1 MKCLDEGVDVPSAET
16 AIIMSSTSNPREHV
30 QRRGRILRNS
40 PGKEKAVI
48 YDILIFPEEPVAGS
62 NIMKKEIKRYEEFAK
77 NAENSYECLKILE
90 NYYYKVV

>member
-1 MKCLDEGVDVPSAET
+1 M
-16 AIIMSSTSNPREHV
+16 
-30 QRRGRILRNS
+30 
-40 PGKEKAVI
+40 I